1 MKERGGGKETN
12 NCYILIPKRD
22 GAKNSFKLKDSAYG
36 RTQQYPK
43 EIVDRR
49 KKRVPVMH

>member
-1 MKERGGGKETN
+1 MKERVGKKETN
-12 NCYILIPKRD
+12 NCYIIIPKRN
-22 GAKNSFKLKDSAYG
+22 GAKHSFKLKDSTYG
-36 RTQQYPK
+36 RTQQYAK